1 MVEAYTRAQMLGG
14 AVIRTWHVRIASSRV
29 RDDRAELARIALD
42 GYLHGPTAATDG
54 RRAAFAKTPEPA
66 AMMLVEGVSDQIA
79 VETLAAR
86 GRCDLR
92 NERVAVVPMGGAG
105 AIGRVLAAHAS
116 ATLRLVAL
124 CDAGEAAL
132 VHRGIEASGREVA
145 VFVCDPDLE
154 AELIRAVG
162 VDRAL
167 AVLDSQGDL
176 RSFNTFQKQVEWRG
190 QPTEAQLRRFI
201 GAGARR
207 KLRYARLLTD
217 AAVDVDRA
225 PRPLA
230 DALDASCGDVHD
242 GGHLSHTAPATII

>member
-1 MVEAYTRAQMLGG
+1 MRVDRTERARL
-14 AVIRTWHVRIASSRV
+14 
-29 RDDRAELARIALD
+29 ALD
-42 GYLHGPTAATDG
+42 GYLHGPSAATDG
-54 RRAAFAKTPEPA
+54 TRAALDKTPAPV

-79 VETLAAR
+79 IETLAACR
-86 GRCDLR
+86 RCDLR

-116 ATLRLVAL
+116 ATVRLVAL
-124 CDAGEAAL
+124 CDAGEEAF
-132 VHRGIEASGREVA
+132 VHRTIAASGRRVA

-176 RSFNTFQKQVEWRG
+176 RSFNTLQKQVAWRG
-190 QPTEAQLRRFI
+190 QPAEAQLRRFI

-217 AAVDVDRA
+217 AAVDLDRA
-225 PRPLA
+225 PRSLV
-230 DALDASCGDVHD
+230 DALDASSGEVHD
-242 GGHLSHTAPATII
+242 RDHLGHTASEAII